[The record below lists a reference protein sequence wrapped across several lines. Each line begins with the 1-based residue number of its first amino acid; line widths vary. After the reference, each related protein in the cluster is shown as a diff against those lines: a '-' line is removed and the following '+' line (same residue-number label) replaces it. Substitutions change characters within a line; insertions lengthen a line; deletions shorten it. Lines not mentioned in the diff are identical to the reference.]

1 MLHVLMVLLSV
12 YAIAW
17 FVSTP
22 ESRAAAAPMVDR
34 WSKRA
39 LMAALGLLAFLWLA
53 SEIGPDP
60 PTDPP
65 SSGGE
70 SKPP

>member
-39 LMAALGLLAFLWLA
+39 LMVALGFVALLWLIGQ
-53 SEIGPDP
+53 IGPDP

-65 SSGGE
+65 PGHD

>member
-39 LMAALGLLAFLWLA
+39 LMVALGFVALLWLA

-65 SSGGE
+65 PTGGE